1 MDNGEKAIKKLKQLT
16 NKKYIYFFN
25 SGDEGI
31 FYLMNLLKE
40 QNKTKILIPDC
51 GGWFSYKKFPKK
63 LNLEIIEV
71 KTNDALI
78 DLDELKNKANDDSFF
93 IVNSYGGYFI
103 EQPMNEI
110 EIICKENN
118 CILINDVSASINSEY
133 AKQGELCVGSFGHQ
147 KPIELNAGG
156 FIGSNKELN
165 VEEDFNEFEKLNYA
179 LDILDEKLNYWK
191 KEKKKIITEIKK
203 LNLEKN
209 ILHKDSDAINVVVGF
224 ETEQEKENLI
234 NCCVKNNLEYVLCPN
249 YIKVNRQAISIEIK
263 KIPFE
268 KRG

>member
-1 MDNGEKAIKKLKQLT
+1 MSKEDAIKKLKSLT
-16 NKKYIYFFN
+16 NKNHIYFFN

-31 FYLMNLLKE
+31 FYLMNLMKE
-40 QNKTKILIPDC
+40 NNKTKILIPDC

-63 LNLEIIEV
+63 LNLEIIEI
-71 KTNDALI
+71 KTKDAVI
-78 DLDELKNKANDDSFF
+78 DLDDLKLKADETSFF
-93 IVNSYGGYFI
+93 IINSYGGYFV

-147 KPIELNAGG
+147 KPIELNLGG
-156 FIGSNKELN
+156 FIGSNKELI
-165 VEEDFNEFEKLNYA
+165 VEEDFNEFEKLNSA
-179 LDILDEKLNYWK
+179 LDILDEKLNYWRD
-191 KEKKKIITEIKK
+191 EKKKIINDLGEYD
-203 LNLEKN
+203 
-209 ILHKDSDAINVVVGF
+209 ILHKNSNAINLVVAF

-234 NCCVKNNLEYVLCPN
+234 NYCVKNNLEYVLCPN

-263 KIPFE
+263 KIPF
-268 KRG
+268 KAN